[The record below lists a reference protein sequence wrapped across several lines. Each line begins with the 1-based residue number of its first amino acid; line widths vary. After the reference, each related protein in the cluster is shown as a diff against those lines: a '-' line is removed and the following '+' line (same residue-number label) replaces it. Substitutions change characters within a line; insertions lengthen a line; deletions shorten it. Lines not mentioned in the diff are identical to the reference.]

1 MWMENF
7 THFHPL
13 VKQLFKNFPGEKPL
27 FVGIKY
33 FLAQTGKTSKQQKHS
48 KHCKETRI
56 KVFSKTNSKQSSKKH
71 EYVKKRK
78 IANRTGISG
87 TAVEGC

>member
-1 MWMENF
+1 MWMGNF

-13 VKQLFKNFPGEKPL
+13 VKQLFKNFPREKSL

-33 FLAQTGKTSKQQKHS
+33 FLAQIGNTSKQQKHS

-87 TAVEGC
+87 IAAEGC